1 MNQYDIEFALN
12 RLKEAREYQMRSSLI
27 HRLLAEGQS
36 ENKQDLLQNTFQILK
51 SIMNAFRQPAMVYK
65 SILKVIGLL

>member
-12 RLKEAREYQMRSSLI
+12 RLKEAREYQMRSSHI
-27 HRLLAEGQS
+27 RRLLAEGQS
-36 ENKQDLLQNTFQILK
+36 ENKQDLLQNTVQILK
-51 SIMNAFRQPAMVYK
+51 SIMTAIRQPAMVYK

>member
-1 MNQYDIEFALN
+1 MNQLDIDIALN
-12 RLKEAREYQMRSSLI
+12 RLNEAREYGIRSSRI

-36 ENKQDLLQNTFQILK
+36 ENKQDLHQNTFQLLK
-51 SIMNAFRQPAMVYK
+51 SMMSALSQPAMVYK